1 MEREKALTKEDMR
14 QLVESHAWIKTPFAY
29 TRLSSR
35 LSLIQQNALLMVSD
49 HLQQYIRDFY
59 NLHLDKSKKRP
70 KSLFTEHM
78 IKNGIPAFRIYLAD
92 LGVQPNNYK
101 VVREAIEE
109 MNVLVE
115 HPILDENGIPTG
127 ETALNPV
134 FEEFR
139 VKETG
144 DFYHYERENDEGV
157 KELAESAR
165 HYGYIDVQINH
176 KVAEWAFD
184 MSAGYVNHL
193 KLIARYSTKR
203 PTPRLYLM
211 LMRELGQKRQKARFT
226 IQELKE
232 YLGIVPYKDEKTGK
246 MVTPYPKFAHFRTKV
261 LDSVKADLDRMA
273 ALDQTDIKFEY
284 TLVYPGTRKRGEPE
298 YVEFTI
304 IRTKLGDAYNVI
316 VNHQPSE
323 MRQQP
328 RQQELFM
335 EEYKEKFSHCME
347 EMAGKVKDDSI
358 KAKLQMMQFEH
369 FDTTKK
375 VLYLQ
380 LPDSDYYQ
388 WIESDNVIRFVWS
401 HLSKHFGKN
410 IQLQYRLLKSSPKP

>member
-1 MEREKALTKEDMR
+1 MEKKQGISKEEMR
-14 QLVESHAWIKTPFAY
+14 QLVESHSWIKSPFAY
-29 TRLSSR
+29 TKLGAN
-35 LSLIQQNALLMVSD
+35 LSLVQQQSLLMVSD
-49 HLQQYIRDFY
+49 HLQTYIKDFY
-59 NLHLDKSKKRP
+59 NLKLDKSKKRP
-70 KSLFTEHM
+70 KSLFTEHLL
-78 IKNGIPAFRIYLAD
+78 KNGIPPFRIYLAD
-92 LGVQPNNYK
+92 LGVQAGNYRD
-101 VVREAIEE
+101 VRKAINE
-109 MNVLVE
+109 MAVMVE
-115 HPILDENGIPTG
+115 HPVLDDDGIPTG
-127 ETALNPV
+127 ETAFNPV

-144 DFYHYERENDEGV
+144 DYYHYERENEEGLM
-157 KELAESAR
+157 EMAESVR
-165 HYGYIDVQINH
+165 HYGYIDVQINP
-176 KVAEWAFD
+176 KGAEWAFD

-211 LMRELGQKRQKARFT
+211 LMRAIGQGKKRVRYT
-226 IQELKE
+226 LQELKE
-232 YLGIVPYKDEKTGK
+232 YLGIVPYVNEKGET
-246 MVTPYPKFAHFRTKV
+246 VTPYPKFAHFRIKV
-261 LDSVKADLDRMA
+261 LDAVRDDLDRMA
-273 ALDQTDIKFEY
+273 KLNQTDIRFEY
-284 TLVYPGTRKRGEPE
+284 ELIYPGSRKRGEPE
-298 YVEFTI
+298 YIEFKI
-304 IRTKLGDAYNVI
+304 ERTQLGDAYNVI

-323 MRQQP
+323 IRQQP

-335 EEYKEKFSHCME
+335 EEYREKFKQCME